1 MIRRRAVVS
10 TFFIAVAWASRAS
23 AELTFTPSIMVR
35 EEYNDNIDLTKDN
48 RRDDFIT
55 TVAPSLNALI
65 DTNLLKLSLDYGL
78 YFKLFAKHSDENETS
93 LAKTQRVRFD
103 TTYNPIRDIL
113 FLKVSDVYA
122 RVPID
127 ERRPV
132 AAGNDFVNTTDSN
145 ILTVNPYIVLPLT
158 SSISLTAGYTYK
170 NTWYDDSESETAQDH
185 SATGRLTKT
194 FGERLSVYGEYAYRA
209 HRPKENIN
217 VFTTYLRTVTAGYR
231 VDDTFYVTNFLPL
244 GESLQET
251 GWNGYDTHTGTIGAV
266 LQVTPKLTLN
276 GSIGKVYYRYKS
288 GTLTERIQYLIG
300 TDIVQEDELVPQEY
314 HPADTDSL
322 IWNVMAN
329 YALSERFS
337 LGAYYS
343 QDFFDSVNEGV
354 VKRETTGGSIKYK
367 QGIEATL
374 TGFYTNSD
382 YETEDRQDKSAGG
395 TLSAKVP
402 LGANLAANVGGS
414 YTRYRF
420 SPDEIITVTEK
431 VNRYTAQAGL
441 EYTLRLLTMGLGYT
455 WNNNDS
461 NVNVNDYRNNII
473 WLQARLT
480 Y

>member
-1 MIRRRAVVS
+1 MRKLVIGGL
-10 TFFIAVAWASRAS
+10 VASCCVATAAH
-23 AELTFTPSIMVR
+23 AELKLTPGLIVR

-93 LAKTQRVRFD
+93 LAKTQRIRFD

-122 RVPID
+122 RLPID
-127 ERRPV
+127 ERRQV

-170 NTWYDDSESETAQDH
+170 NTWYDDPEGETAQDH

-194 FGERLSVYGEYAYRA
+194 FGERLSLYGEYAYRA
-209 HRPKENIN
+209 HRPKDKTNDVNTLARTFVGIPGTPVFSDVLSTQEN
-217 VFTTYLRTVTAGYR
+217 
-231 VDDTFYVTNFLPL
+231 
-244 GESLQET
+244 
-251 GWNGYDTHTGTIGAV
+251 GWDGYDTHSGTLGSSFQI
-266 LQVTPKLTLN
+266 TPKLTLN
-276 GSIGKVYYRYKS
+276 GSIGKVYYRYKT
-288 GTLTERIQYLIG
+288 GTT
-300 TDIVQEDELVPQEY
+300 TDITQYYDATGTFDHEDEVVVKTKPDD
-314 HPADTDSL
+314 ADSL

-329 YALSERFS
+329 YLLSERFS

-343 QDFFDSVNEGV
+343 QDFYDSVNNGA
-354 VKRETTGGSIKYK
+354 VKRKTTGGSIKYNHA
-367 QGIEATL
+367 IEATL
-374 TGFYTNSD
+374 AGFYINSN
-382 YETEDRQDKSAGG
+382 YETENRKDKSAGG
-395 TLSAKVP
+395 TLSVKVP
-402 LGANLAANVGGS
+402 MGPSLAANVGGG
-414 YTRYRF
+414 YTHYNF
-420 SPDEIITVTEK
+420 SPDSVITVTEK
-431 VNRYTAQAGL
+431 VNRYTAQASL
-441 EYTLRLLTMGLGYT
+441 DYTLRILSMGLGYT
-455 WNNNDS
+455 WNFNDS
-461 NVNVNDYRNNII
+461 NVDVNDYRNNIV

>member
-1 MIRRRAVVS
+1 MIRRHAVVS
-10 TFFIAVAWASRAS
+10 TFFIVVAWASRAS

-78 YFKLFAKHSDENETS
+78 FFKLFAKHSEDNETS

-113 FLKVSDVYA
+113 FLKVSDAYA

-170 NTWYDDSESETAQDH
+170 NIWYDDPEGETAQDH

-194 FGERLSVYGEYAYRA
+194 FGERLSIYGEYAYRA
-209 HRPKENIN
+209 HRPKDEKHDVKIFSRAVDVINITPTGVSFDYASPVFVSTQEN
-217 VFTTYLRTVTAGYR
+217 
-231 VDDTFYVTNFLPL
+231 
-244 GESLQET
+244 
-251 GWNGYDTHTGTIGAV
+251 GWDGYDTHSGMLGTS

-276 GSIGKVYYRYKS
+276 GSIGKVFYRYKT
-288 GTLTERIQYLIG
+288 GTSTYIIQYYDVVG
-300 TDIVQEDELVPQEY
+300 AVDHEETLVVKEKPND
-314 HPADTDSL
+314 ADSL

-431 VNRYTAQAGL
+431 VNRYTAQASL

-455 WNNNDS
+455 WNHNDS

>member
-1 MIRRRAVVS
+1 MKKLVFGGMLVTCS
-10 TFFIAVAWASRAS
+10 VATAAH
-23 AELTFTPSIMVR
+23 AELKLTPSLIVR
-35 EEYNDNIDLTKDN
+35 EEYNDNIDLTNDN

-127 ERRPV
+127 ERRQV

-145 ILTVNPYIVLPLT
+145 ILTVNPYIVFPLT
-158 SSISLTAGYTYK
+158 SSINFTAGYTYK
-170 NTWYDDSESETAQDH
+170 NTWYDDPEGETAQDH

-194 FGERLSVYGEYAYRA
+194 FGERLSIYGEYAYRA
-209 HRPKENIN
+209 HRPKDEKHDVNTYSRTADEFTYTSTGIIPTHYALPVLVSTQEN
-217 VFTTYLRTVTAGYR
+217 
-231 VDDTFYVTNFLPL
+231 
-244 GESLQET
+244 
-251 GWNGYDTHTGTIGAV
+251 GWDGYDTHSGTIGTV
-266 LQVTPKLTLN
+266 LQLTPKLTLT
-276 GSIGKVYYRYKS
+276 GSVGKIFYKYKS
-288 GTLTERIQYLIG
+288 GKETIQIEYLG
-300 TDIVQEDELVPQEY
+300 DSGFTPDQEY
-314 HPADTDSL
+314 VVEKRPDDADSL

-329 YALSERFS
+329 YTLSERFS

-343 QDFFDSVNEGV
+343 QDFYDSVNEGA
-354 VKRETTGGSIKYK
+354 VKRETTGGSIKYSHA
-367 QGIEATL
+367 IEATL
-374 TGFYTNSD
+374 AGFYTNSD
-382 YETEDRQDKSAGG
+382 YETEDREDKSAGG

-402 LGANLAANVGGS
+402 LGSSLAANVGGS
-414 YTRYRF
+414 YTHYKF
-420 SPDEIITVTEK
+420 SPDEIITITEK
-431 VNRYTAQAGL
+431 VNRYTAQASL
-441 EYTLRLLTMGLGYT
+441 DYTLRILTMGLGYT
-455 WNNNDS
+455 WNYNDS
-461 NVNVNDYRNNII
+461 NVDVNNYRNNII

>member
-10 TFFIAVAWASRAS
+10 TLFLVVAWASRAS
-23 AELTFTPSIMVR
+23 AELTFTPGIMVR

-48 RRDDFIT
+48 RRHDFIT
-55 TVAPSLNALI
+55 TVTPSLNALI

-78 YFKLFAKHSDENETS
+78 FFKLFAKHSEDNETS

-170 NTWYDDSESETAQDH
+170 NIWYDDPEGETAQDH

-194 FGERLSVYGEYAYRA
+194 FGERLSIYGEYAYRA
-209 HRPKENIN
+209 HRPKDKIRIENILSSS
-217 VFTTYLRTVTAGYR
+217 FLGY
-231 VDDTFYVTNFLPL
+231 DTDGNPDFSFPEPVSSQ
-244 GESLQET
+244 ES
-251 GWNGYDTHTGTIGAV
+251 GWNGYDTHTGMIGAV
-266 LQVTPKLTLN
+266 LQVTPKLTLS
-276 GSIGKVYYRYKS
+276 GSAGKIFYRYKS
-288 GTLTERIQYLIG
+288 GTLTETLQFLYGTALI
-300 TDIVQEDELVPQEY
+300 VEAPPVLREY
-314 HPADTDSL
+314 RPADSDSL
-322 IWNVMAN
+322 IWNAQAN
-329 YALSERFS
+329 YLLSERFTVT
-337 LGAYYS
+337 ANYA
-343 QDFFDSVNEGV
+343 QDFYDSVNDGA
-354 VKRETTGGSIKYK
+354 VKRKTTGGSIKYK

-374 TGFYTNSD
+374 AGFYTNSD
-382 YETEDRQDKSAGG
+382 YETEDREDKSAGG
-395 TLSAKVP
+395 TLSARVP

-431 VNRYTAQAGL
+431 VNRYTAQASL

-455 WNNNDS
+455 WNYNDS
-461 NVNVNDYRNNII
+461 NVNVNDYRNNIV

>member
-1 MIRRRAVVS
+1 MRKLVIGGMLAS
-10 TFFIAVAWASRAS
+10 CCVATAAH
-23 AELTFTPSIMVR
+23 AELKLTPGLIVR
-35 EEYNDNIDLTKDN
+35 EEYNDNIDLTNEN
-48 RRDDFIT
+48 RRSDFIT
-55 TVAPSLNALI
+55 TVAPSVNALI

-122 RVPID
+122 RLPID
-127 ERRPV
+127 ERRQV

-170 NTWYDDSESETAQDH
+170 NTWYDDPEGETAQDH
-185 SATGRLTKT
+185 SATGRLTKV
-194 FGERLSVYGEYAYRA
+194 FGERLSIYGEYAYRA
-209 HRPKENIN
+209 HRPKEKIKATLTN
-217 VFTTYLRTVTAGYR
+217 FRTVTGAEIDG
-231 VDDTFYVTNFLPL
+231 DTVTITSSIPS
-244 GESLQET
+244 GEYLQET
-251 GWNGYDTHTGTIGAV
+251 GGWNGYDTHTGTIGTV

-276 GSIGKVYYRYKS
+276 GSVGKIYYRYKPGEQS
-288 GTLTERIQYLIG
+288 VSTQYFINN
-300 TDIVQEDELVPQEY
+300 IMVYESPPESQAY
-314 HPADTDSL
+314 RPADADSL

-329 YALSERFS
+329 YTLSERFT

-343 QDFFDSVNEGV
+343 QDFYDSVNEGA
-354 VKRETTGGSIKYK
+354 VKRETTGGSIKYNHA
-367 QGIEATL
+367 IEATL
-374 TGFYTNSD
+374 AGFYTNSD

-414 YTRYRF
+414 YTHYRF
-420 SPDEIITVTEK
+420 SPDEVITVTEK
-431 VNRYTAQAGL
+431 VNRYTAQASL
-441 EYTLRLLTMGLGYT
+441 DYTLRILTMGLGYI
-455 WNNNDS
+455 WNYNDS
-461 NVNVNDYRNNII
+461 NVDVNDYRNNII

>member
-1 MIRRRAVVS
+1 MRKRVIGGMLAS
-10 TFFIAVAWASRAS
+10 CCVATAAH
-23 AELTFTPSIMVR
+23 AELKLTPGLIVR

-122 RVPID
+122 RLPID
-127 ERRPV
+127 ERRQV

-158 SSISLTAGYTYK
+158 SSINFTAGYTYK
-170 NTWYDDSESETAQDH
+170 NTWYDDPDGETAQDH
-185 SATGRLTKT
+185 TATGRLTKT
-194 FGERLSVYGEYAYRA
+194 FGERLSLYGEYAYRA
-209 HRPKENIN
+209 HRPKDETNDVNTIA
-217 VFTTYLRTVTAGYR
+217 RTLVGILLPQGTPIY
-231 VDDTFYVTNFLPL
+231 DDVISTQKN
-244 GESLQET
+244 
-251 GWNGYDTHTGTIGAV
+251 GWDAYDTHSGTLGTTY
-266 LQVTPKLTLN
+266 QVTPKLTLN
-276 GSIGKVYYRYKS
+276 GSIGKVYYRYKT
-288 GTLTERIQYLIG
+288 GTATNIIQYYDGAG
-300 TDIVQEDELVPQEY
+300 TIENEEVVVVKTKPDD
-314 HPADTDSL
+314 ADSL

-329 YALSERFS
+329 YTLSERFS

-343 QDFFDSVNEGV
+343 QDFYDSVNEGA
-354 VKRETTGGSIKYK
+354 VKRETTGGSIKYSHA
-367 QGIEATL
+367 IEATL
-374 TGFYTNSD
+374 AGFYTNST
-382 YETEDRQDKSAGG
+382 YETEDRKDKSAGG

-402 LGANLAANVGGS
+402 LGSSLAANVGGS
-414 YTRYRF
+414 YTHYKF
-420 SPDEIITVTEK
+420 SPDSVITITEK
-431 VNRYTAQAGL
+431 VNRYTAQASL
-441 EYTLRLLTMGLGYT
+441 DYTLRILTMGLGYT
-455 WNNNDS
+455 WNYNDS
-461 NVNVNDYRNNII
+461 NVDVNDYRNNIV

>member
-1 MIRRRAVVS
+1 MRKRVIGGMLAS
-10 TFFIAVAWASRAS
+10 CCVATAAH
-23 AELTFTPSIMVR
+23 AELKLTPGLIVR

-122 RVPID
+122 RLPID
-127 ERRPV
+127 ERRQV

-158 SSISLTAGYTYK
+158 SSINFTAGYTYK
-170 NTWYDDSESETAQDH
+170 NTWYDDPDGETAQDH
-185 SATGRLTKT
+185 TATGRLTKT
-194 FGERLSVYGEYAYRA
+194 FGERLSLYGEYAYRT

-217 VFTTYLRTVTAGYR
+217 VFTTYLRTVTAGYS
-231 VDDTFYVTNFLPL
+231 VGDTFYVTNFLPL
-244 GESLQET
+244 GESVQET

-288 GTLTERIQYLIG
+288 GTLTGRIQYFID
-300 TDIVQEDELVPQEY
+300 TDIVHEDELVPQEY
-314 HPADTDSL
+314 RPADTDSL
-322 IWNVMAN
+322 IWNAQAN
-329 YALSERFS
+329 YLLSDRLS
-337 LGAYYS
+337 LETHYS
-343 QDFFDSVNEGV
+343 RDFTDSVDQGAF
-354 VKRETTGGSIKYK
+354 KRDSVGGSVKYSHA
-367 QGIEATL
+367 IEATL
-374 TGFYTNSD
+374 AGFYTNST
-382 YETEDRQDKSAGG
+382 YETEDRKDKSAGG

-402 LGANLAANVGGS
+402 LGASLAANVGGS
-414 YTRYRF
+414 YTHYKF
-420 SPDEIITVTEK
+420 SPDEIITITEK
-431 VNRYTAQAGL
+431 VNRYTAQASL
-441 EYTLRLLTMGLGYT
+441 DYTLRILTMGLGYT
-455 WNNNDS
+455 WNYNDS
-461 NVNVNDYRNNII
+461 NVDVNDYRNNIV